1 MGRQPSADPPD
12 PDGLVGSADRAASE
26 ALAVVGKDATSQLA
40 ALSALQRLAG
50 ALPADGVARGLVE
63 GSLRERQAAFSAFH
77 ERRLA
82 SADGADLTAALHEAI
97 AFTVGVAGDG
107 SEAAALRQRL
117 ASVGAPGSPSPTP
130 TPPTAALPDGPPR
143 PFFARF
149 LERQER

>member
-1 MGRQPSADPPD
+1 
-12 PDGLVGSADRAASE
+12 
-26 ALAVVGKDATSQLA
+26 VGKDATSQLA
-40 ALSALQRLAG
+40 ALGALQRLAG
-50 ALPADGVARGLVE
+50 ALPPDGVARGLVE
-63 GSLRERQAAFSAFH
+63 GSVRERQAAFSAFH

-107 SEAAALRQRL
+107 VEAAALRRRL
-117 ASVGAPGSPSPTP
+117 ASVGPPGSPSPTP
-130 TPPTAALPDGPPR
+130 PSSSSPSSSDLPDGPPL

>member
-1 MGRQPSADPPD
+1 
-12 PDGLVGSADRAASE
+12 
-26 ALAVVGKDATSQLA
+26 VGKDATSQLA

-50 ALPADGVARGLVE
+50 ALPPDGVARGLVE

-82 SADGADLTAALHEAI
+82 SSNGGDDLTAALHEAI

-107 SEAAALRQRL
+107 VEAAALRHRL
-117 ASVGAPGSPSPTP
+117 AAPGSPTP
-130 TPPTAALPDGPPR
+130 TPPTATLPDGPTG